1 MGKQCK
7 FKAYVLTENMDP
19 GNNIIYT
26 LYCSFAQANV
36 GQQEDFTEAEKKALL
51 LGAKHCVITDMR
63 ETFLEEFVF
72 PALQANLIY
81 EDRYLLG
88 TAIARPCIVK

>member
-1 MGKQCK
+1 MCNDLNAFVIRQKYIHYNK
-7 FKAYVLTENMDP
+7 
-19 GNNIIYT
+19 YT